1 MALRVDAGQARQLL
15 ALRTEALIHSEAAAA
30 AAAAPAAEAA
40 GAAPPSVPARA
51 GAASKEAARLRA
63 ALAVS
68 EDQRRRDGEAA
79 EKAAA
84 VLRAEIERLRARRP
98 GTAPPGP
105 TTPDRRSAPPARRGS
120 ASSGRSEDPSAGPPE
135 PTAGHRWPGPPA
147 LAAAPADHLPFEP
160 ASLDLDHRRPDAA
173 DGADMA
179 PAELDD
185 MVMTH
190 QAEVAKWHEHCAA
203 LEGELR
209 WLRAMAAQNRLPEP
223 AEPLRH
229 FAGGNILEV
238 FPLDR
243 YLSTSPPGGLSIQSA
258 WQQLA
263 ADPAASHTFPT
274 SLQLPSSE
282 TASQRQLGNYAGSCG
297 ASSAS
302 VDSDGVADADMD
314 ALLQSLEAAVLKSS
328 PATQVCWKNCLPT
341 LQCFCSF
348 WICQGSLRLA
358 SSRRLDSQEELLNIQ
373 ETFGCF
379 AEQQR

>member
-51 GAASKEAARLRA
+51 GAAAKEAARLRA

-79 EKAAA
+79 KKAAA

-120 ASSGRSEDPSAGPPE
+120 ASSGCSEDPSAGPPK

-147 LAAAPADHLPFEP
+147 LAAAPADHRPLEP
-160 ASLDLDHRRPDAA
+160 ASLDLDNRRPDAA
-173 DGADMA
+173 NGADMA

-209 WLRAMAAQNRLPEP
+209 WLRAMAAQNPLPEP
-223 AEPLRH
+223 AESLCH
-229 FAGGNILEV
+229 FAGGDISEV

-243 YLSTSPPGGLSIQSA
+243 YLSTSPPGGLSIHSA

-263 ADPAASHTFPT
+263 ADPNTGFPPC
-274 SLQLPSSE
+274 LPSSV
-282 TASQRQLGNYAGSCG
+282 TASQRQLGNYTGSCG

-302 VDSDGVADADMD
+302 ADSDGLADADMD
-314 ALLQSLEAAVLKSS
+314 ALLQSLEAAILKSS
-328 PATQVCWKNCLPT
+328 PATQVC
-341 LQCFCSF
+341 
-348 WICQGSLRLA
+348 
-358 SSRRLDSQEELLNIQ
+358 
-373 ETFGCF
+373 
-379 AEQQR
+379 